1 MPSEY
6 EIYRSYAGLNRP
18 QSKLDY
24 FLQGVGKLQGIAE
37 SNKRME
43 LQERRLDQED
53 KRANERLE
61 LAQTQE
67 ERMRETYDY
76 NKNKDI
82 EDRKFSKQT
91 QAWNSISSFAKLLPE
106 GQRYPFMESQVNSVM
121 DTDFMDSQNLWKRL
135 ETFKEAEEDGI
146 VQGDMYYNLKNEDSA
161 DKIEQA
167 LEIGVIKD
175 NTKKQYLQNRVN
187 SIRKKEKEWKPFDLD
202 LLSFKDRSS
211 YDAVKA
217 DYDKKLEEFVKSKT
231 DKLVPVDPKLNEKIS
246 MLETQLKGY
255 QKRASTAP
263 LPVFTAS
270 TESLQAVADDDDL
283 MTAFFGDES
292 NNLDEF
298 IEARNVNVKPA
309 IEEVGEGVKEET
321 KEADSTSSAFI
332 EKYGINPFPKLSARD
347 DITRQATKS
356 NLTSKMGDIKQDI
369 DSLERQISAIDRVM
383 RAPVKS
389 GSKKSEIAK
398 KQKENLNVKLAELNQ
413 ELVNAKNQFDSIDT
427 AVDFASK

>member
-6 EIYRSYAGLNRP
+6 EIYRAYAGLNKP

>member
-1 MPSEY
+1 MEAQLARGADKEP
-6 EIYRSYAGLNRP
+6 
-18 QSKLDY
+18 
-24 FLQGVGKLQGIAE
+24 
-37 SNKRME
+37 NK
-43 LQERRLDQED
+43 QERQLAGQVEGFNRL
-53 KRANERLE
+53 
-61 LAQTQE
+61 
-67 ERMRETYDY
+67 
-76 NKNKDI
+76 
-82 EDRKFSKQT
+82 
-91 QAWNSISSFAKLLPE
+91 
-106 GQRYPFMESQVNSVM
+106 
-121 DTDFMDSQNLWKRL
+121 
-135 ETFKEAEEDGI
+135 
-146 VQGDMYYNLKNEDSA
+146 
-161 DKIEQA
+161 
-167 LEIGVIKD
+167 IKD
-175 NTKKQYLQNRVN
+175 YEKQ
-187 SIRKKEKEWKPFDLD
+187 
-202 LLSFKDRSS
+202 
-211 YDAVKA
+211 AA
-217 DYDKKLEEFVKSKT
+217 
-231 DKLVPVDPKLNEKIS
+231 
-246 MLETQLKGY
+246 
-255 QKRASTAP
+255 TAP

-309 IEEVGEGVKEET
+309 IEEVDEGVKEET

-413 ELVNAKNQFDSIDT
+413 ELVNAQNQFDSIDT

>member
-6 EIYRSYAGLNRP
+6 EIYRAYAGLNKP

-67 ERMRETYDY
+67 KRMRETYDY